1 MDKMKV
7 DTAFAGSAALLA
19 AAEGADAQIL
29 LTSLESAYFGENEQ
43 SDRSNLNRASG
54 PI

>member
-1 MDKMKV
+1 MADGL
-7 DTAFAGSAALLA
+7 FAAVELLLVFGSVMVW
-19 AAEGADAQIL
+19 I
-29 LTSLESAYFGENEQ
+29 AYFGENEQ